1 MTDLAEKRSTTRSED
16 RKVDAVPEALDAAL
30 LAEIRSR
37 AVDMAR
43 GAAEILTEY
52 FGKTLEVEYKD
63 KEQRDPVTNVD
74 KESQDFL
81 RQAISDH
88 FPDHSIL
95 GEEDEEAE
103 EDDAPAQ
110 DFVWV
115 LDPLDGTR
123 NYMSGLPVYACS
135 IGVMYRGAPVVG
147 ALFVPWPSEGG
158 GVVLHASKGAGAFV
172 EQERITIA
180 ETDGPKGNAL
190 ATFNASFGG
199 MYRFP
204 RSARDNVGEVR
215 VTGSIAYEMA
225 MAAKGT
231 VQYSVFAAPHLWD
244 VAGGAVIVTEAG
256 GLVMRGRRPQG
267 LRSALQNVRW
277 EPVESFFPA
286 WGQGGLTMKELRQWS
301 EPLLVGNP
309 GAVRFVTAN
318 MKTRHL
324 LRHRLSRATR
334 RLRGRLTGNRGRG

>member
-1 MTDLAEKRSTTRSED
+1 MSTTTSED
-16 RKVDAVPEALDAAL
+16 GKADAASVLPDATL
-30 LAEIRSR
+30 LAELC
-37 AVDMAR
+37 ALAADLAR
-43 GAAEILTEY
+43 GAGAILTGY
-52 FGKTLEVEYKD
+52 FGQKLEVEYKD
-63 KEQRDPVTNVD
+63 KEQWDPVTNVD
-74 KESQDFL
+74 KETQDFL
-81 RQAISDH
+81 KRAISDR
-88 FPDHSIL
+88 FPGHSIL
-95 GEEDEEAE
+95 GEEDE

-123 NYMSGLPVYACS
+123 NYLNGLPVYASS
-135 IGVMYRGAPVVG
+135 IGVIYRGVPVVG

-158 GVVLHASKGAGAFV
+158 GVVLHASRGAGAFV
-172 EQERITIA
+172 EQERISVA

-204 RSARDNVGEVR
+204 KSARDKVGEVR

-244 VAGGAVIVTEAG
+244 VAGGAVIVMEAG
-256 GLVMRGRRPQG
+256 GLVMRRRRPQG
-267 LRSALQNVRW
+267 LKAAMQTVGW

-286 WGQGGLTMKELRQWS
+286 WDKGGVTMKELRRWS
-301 EPLLVGNP
+301 EPMVVGNP
-309 GAVRFVTAN
+309 GAVRFVITN
-318 MKTRHL
+318 MKTRRP
-324 LRHRLSRATR
+324 LRQRLSRATR
-334 RLRGRLTGNRGRG
+334 RLGRRLTGDRGRG